1 MVKYHVVIQLWA
13 LVVVYFVAYLVV
25 GAVVGPGKTASGG
38 VEDFASALET
48 ALKILE
54 QEAK

>member
-1 MVKYHVVIQLWA
+1 MVIQLWA

-38 VEDFASALET
+38 VEDFAAAMET
-48 ALKILE
+48 ALKSLE